1 MIALALVAL
10 TLAPNLA
17 EARKPVPFV
26 GEVRWMS
33 FQFAPPDWLVC
44 DGSEHKVSD
53 CEQLAK
59 VIGESLKSGLGVFH
73 NAHSIDKLLTYC
85 S

>member
-1 MIALALVAL
+1 
-10 TLAPNLA
+10 
-17 EARKPVPFV
+17 
-26 GEVRWMS
+26 MS

-59 VIGESLKSGLGVFH
+59 VIGESLKSGLGVIH
-73 NAHSIDKLLTYC
+73 NAHSIDKLLTVLYC
-85 S
+85 SSFGTAFVFCFISRCM